1 MWIRYERQ
9 KKDMK
14 GLWQCSLHFVTTGFS
29 YPCGERNPVYSF
41 DGELCSEA
49 EG

>member
-9 KKDMK
+9 KDMK
-14 GLWQCSLHFVTTGFS
+14 GLWQCSLHFVITGFS